1 MSNQRSVG
9 RFSVES
15 PLSYESFPLA
25 PAAGELEEAAQK
37 LRATIAVRPPGTTK
51 KRAVWIV
58 HGMGQQVPFET
69 LEQLAEGLI
78 SAAEHS
84 NPPASVP
91 PPKFREVRVG
101 NTVLQRVEL
110 ALPRPGTDPQEVH
123 LYECYWAPKTEG
135 AVKLADV
142 VSFLWDGGTSG
153 LANFFTGFARA
164 LFGNMIEFPL
174 SWRTPTYLLLTLA
187 VLAALTVINAIVVG
201 MGASLAGISSMQNF
215 VPREQVGT
223 LTAVAG
229 MVCALAIAFGVTLF
243 LAEMSRPTRG
253 ASLSYGRRVRDLTW
267 VALGITILTILAGA
281 GIMALIAWVRCVP
294 DWLKP
299 ESFQNSVIH
308 FTNVLVLAVIAIMI
322 LARIVQ
328 WRNVSKE
335 KSGLREGA
343 TLEEKTESETS
354 RTLRALFYIAFLAHL
369 SAIVG
374 IIWLA
379 SGGPGWAL
387 RFPPVVAWVCGWPS
401 NFLRC
406 LLGAPLWE
414 CICGFLQRV
423 LTSRFW
429 IWPFLFLISAVV
441 RNLLVQFVG
450 DVTAYIS
457 SNKIDRFEDIRKKIK
472 DAAKESAAAVYLAK
486 ANGSHDF
493 EYEKVAIVGHS
504 LGSVIAYDT
513 LNRLIADDSLV
524 QDMTGI
530 TRRTALFLTFGSP
543 LDKIAFFFSVMG
555 KNTKHIREQLAAV
568 VQPLIQDYKN
578 RTFRWVNVYS
588 RNDIIC
594 GSLDFYDLPGTSA
607 PPGVENV
614 RDEDA
619 LIPLVAHVE
628 YWKNLTLWKELWA
641 EVTR

>member
-25 PAAGELEEAAQK
+25 PAAGELADAAQK

-84 NPPASVP
+84 NPPASAP

-110 ALPRPGTDPQEVH
+110 ALPRPGTDLQEVH

-135 AVKLADV
+135 AVKLSDV

-524 QDMTGI
+524 QNMTGI